1 MKTFAATC
9 RLAVGAVLL
18 SSVALVSA
26 ARADDVSEEQIAAAR
41 ATIQSL
47 NLTNAFDRILPN
59 LAEQLKAQLI
69 QASPNFTDVITATV
83 DEKALSLA
91 TRRGDLE
98 REAARI
104 YANTFTLDELKAIS
118 AFYQSDVGKK
128 LLKDGPV
135 ATREMMNAAD
145 IWASGIS
152 RDLAKESDAA
162 LEKTIG
168 SQAQAEGGAKKPAQA
183 QQ

>member
-18 SSVALVSA
+18 SGVALVST

-47 NLTNAFDRILPN
+47 NLTIGFDRILPN

-69 QASPNFTDVITATV
+69 QASPNYTDLITSTV

-91 TRRGDLE
+91 ARRGDLE
-98 REAARI
+98 REASRI
-104 YANTFTLDELKAIS
+104 YAKTFTLDELKAIS

-135 ATREMMNAAD
+135 ATREMMKAAD
-145 IWASGIS
+145 IWASGVS

-162 LEKTIG
+162 LQKTVG
-168 SQAQAEGGAKKPAQA
+168 AQVQADGEAKKPADA

>member
-83 DEKALSLA
+83 DEKALSIEHFA
-91 TRRGDLE
+91 TAYTDRTGCGALMNPFVAPNWADLDCSQVLVDEPPIEPVLPIDPPRR
-98 REAARI
+98 
-104 YANTFTLDELKAIS
+104 
-118 AFYQSDVGKK
+118 
-128 LLKDGPV
+128 
-135 ATREMMNAAD
+135 
-145 IWASGIS
+145 SG
-152 RDLAKESDAA
+152 RGRKN
-162 LEKTIG
+162 
-168 SQAQAEGGAKKPAQA
+168 GGRS
-183 QQ
+183 

>member
-1 MKTFAATC
+1 MKNFGVVR
-9 RLAVGAVLL
+9 RLAVGVILL
-18 SSVALVSA
+18 SGAAFVSSA
-26 ARADDVSEEQIAAAR
+26 HADDVSEEQIAAAR

-47 NLTNAFDRILPN
+47 NLTVGFDRILPN

-69 QASPNFTDVITATV
+69 QASPNFTDAITTTV

-91 TRRGDLE
+91 ARRGDLE

-104 YANTFTLDELKAIS
+104 YANAFTLDELKAIS

-135 ATREMMNAAD
+135 ATREMMKAAD

-162 LEKTIG
+162 LQKTLG
-168 SQAQAEGGAKKPAQA
+168 AQVQAGGDAKKPAET